1 MLSLANNKR
10 RAVSKTKQKPPWR
23 LDKSAWLGE
32 ATRSPWPSRSTIVK
46 GRLFLFCLG
55 NGDESKQYSFYIVSN
70 TRPVKGQHVS
80 FFCTCVSIV
89 GSSHSKLLSMAHK
102 SHIFALI
109 FGFFSVTS
117 ALNYS
122 ALSTPPSPTR
132 LIFRVSLQ
140 LGLGITSSRKPSLIF
155 LNWVRV
161 SPVYSCT

>member
-10 RAVSKTKQKPPWR
+10 KAVSKTKQKPPWR

-32 ATRSPWPSRSTIVK
+32 ATRSPWPSQSTIVK

-55 NGDESKQYSFYIVSN
+55 NGDESKQYSFYTVSN
-70 TRPVKGQHVS
+70 TRPVKGQRVS
-80 FFCTCVSIV
+80 FFCTCVYIV
-89 GSSHSKLLSMAHK
+89 GSSHGKLLSMAHK

-109 FGFFSVTS
+109 FGFFSVTL

-122 ALSTPPSPTR
+122 ALSTTPSPTR
-132 LIFRVSLQ
+132 LIYLCFFTVGFRHHFLQ
-140 LGLGITSSRKPSLIF
+140 EAF